1 MFGNDG
7 KRRDGNGGWPDWT
20 DNYNGGGPNGNEPV
34 NNFGGEFAVD
44 FTTWQRQMAFDR
56 DGTGNNR
63 ETVARSGKDARA
75 AYDNYVNVWNS
86 GSADLRNAVD
96 IQHGF
101 AVRAEEPA
109 PAPVGGG
116 GGGSAPDA
124 SPYTDQIEEAADVD
138 PDEITPPGDG
148 LEDTVE
154 VDPSDEDTAEDDAT
168 TIKAVDEVSIDTVID
183 RTPYYDEVEE
193 ARVLNNFVPD
203 TPENQVK
210 DPVTGQLFANSAAA
224 RKAGIT
230 NWVYADDYSP
240 NGGTVSTDAPDP
252 IEDWFTLPTDANG
265 PIGDVVTM
273 PTNANGQ
280 PIGVPSSM
288 VTQRAASSN
297 QIPDD
302 AITIF
307 SKANGGG

>member
-34 NNFGGEFAVD
+34 DNWNGESAVSWE
-44 FTTWQRQMAFDR
+44 TWKTQMAFDR

-63 ETVARSGKDARA
+63 ETGGRYTDDARYW
-75 AYDNYVNVWNS
+75 YDNYVKTWNGGNS
-86 GSADLRNAVD
+86 ELRNAVD

-101 AVRAEEPA
+101 AVKAEEPA

-116 GGGSAPDA
+116 GGSETDA
-124 SPYTDQIEEAADVD
+124 SVHTDPIKDAADVD
-138 PDEITPPGDG
+138 KDEITPPGDG

-154 VDPSDEDTAEDDAT
+154 VDPGDEETPEDDAT
-168 TIKAVDEVSIDTVID
+168 TIKSVDEVSVDTVID

-210 DPVTGQLFANSAAA
+210 DPATGQLFANSAAA

-230 NWVYADDYSP
+230 NWVYADGY
-240 NGGTVSTDAPDP
+240 AP
-252 IEDWFTLPTDANG
+252 E
-265 PIGDVVTM
+265 PIGDEVTM
-273 PTNANGQ
+273 PTHANGQ
-280 PIGVPSSM
+280 PIGDWAPVLDPEIDPNIPKVPIPSGM
-288 VTQRAASSN
+288 VTQNAASKN